1 MFRVVFVGR
10 HMYARH
16 TTCTFAFLFVCQS
29 VFLSGGLDRP
39 EAKYGSFFEAGL
51 GLNRRDT
58 ETRSIIPKCRSYD
71 DV

>member
-1 MFRVVFVGR
+1 MRGTLR
-10 HMYARH
+10 ARLPF
-16 TTCTFAFLFVCQS
+16 CLS
-29 VFLSGGLDRP
+29 VSLSFCRAASTDP
-39 EAKYGSFFEAGL
+39 KPNTDPFFEAGL